1 VRWVVALVSVGAVLL
16 VLVSAGAR
24 SHRPKSTPD
33 LVQVVTP
40 APGATVPAHP
50 DVNVIVTFAAGV
62 PGSVRARL
70 NARDVTAALEPISDH
85 GTQVGLRGVLRHAE
99 LRLGSRRTNRL
110 KLLVHAAQADAKGRT
125 PRQVVRVRFH
135 AEEMPDKPPVAII
148 AADSLVL
155 RPGIVV
161 HFDGSQS
168 SDPESDALTYQW
180 DFGDGSSP
188 STDVA
193 PTHTYASAD
202 SSRTVRLTVSDGQL
216 TADAT
221 LTLLSCSA
229 AAGHAP
235 GTLAIGADAA
245 LEFGAVAPG
254 GSATRSIDVQN
265 TSVDPNSALAV
276 CMAVDDPGFTVTP
289 ARLDLGPQERGTFTI
304 TFAPATAG
312 HAAATVVLATSAA
325 NRSFVSL
332 LGHGYGGSAPGPGPT
347 EASVPAF
354 YAPAS
359 AATSTVQGFLPD
371 GTPIAPDTSVHA
383 CAVPGNGAGTGDT
396 CVVDSDCAA
405 NGGTCPQNASSPF
418 DLAELCSGG
427 AGGLYLL
434 SNDGTYTDPAPSP
447 TDAERSE
454 TILGET
460 LDGGGNVTARSI
472 LDRTTSETNHLA
484 CDAIS
489 ASDGGHV
496 YVAEHHQLP
505 DNTNCFRSDK
515 ESLVSVRKSDGS
527 TQTLL
532 DRIDAAE
539 GLSDCADDID
549 STTHLEVSADG
560 MQAFASFD
568 SGGLWRLTPTPLQ
581 FLDGSYHEDVFR
593 LHPDGSVVFATI
605 ADGATTATVRLF
617 KVSPAQVAANPLAEP
632 GLTPCGTFEL
642 PDNQS
647 LNENRSLIA
656 GLGVSPSSPGS
667 HDGTVLVS
675 VATPD
680 LTDIGGARAN
690 NLSVRGTI
698 AFSSPADSASCTPL
712 GIINLERMDQ
722 LTF

>member
-1 VRWVVALVSVGAVLL
+1 MPL
-16 VLVSAGAR
+16 
-24 SHRPKSTPD
+24 
-33 LVQVVTP
+33 
-40 APGATVPAHP
+40 PGATVPAHP
-50 DVNVIVTFAAGV
+50 DVNVIVRFAAATEGNAA
-62 PGSVRARL
+62 GSPTRIRAQL
-70 NARDVTAALEPISDH
+70 NARDVTEALEPITDH

-99 LRLGSRRTNRL
+99 LRLGPHRTNRL
-110 KLLVHAAQADAKGRT
+110 KLLVHSGQADAKAGT
-125 PRQVVRVRFH
+125 ARQIVRVRFH
-135 AEEMPDKPPVAII
+135 AEEMPDKPPVATIV
-148 AADSLVL
+148 ADSRIL

-168 SDPESDALTYQW
+168 VDPESDALTYQW

-193 PTHTYASAD
+193 PTHTYASTD

-229 AAGHAP
+229 AAGHTP

-254 GSATRSIDVQN
+254 ASATRSIDVQN

-276 CMAVDDPGFTVTP
+276 CMAIDDPGFTVTP
-289 ARLDLGPQERGTFTI
+289 TRLDLGAQERGTFTI
-304 TFAPATAG
+304 TFAPTNAG
-312 HAAATVVLATSAA
+312 HAAATIVLAASAA

-347 EASVPAF
+347 AASTPAF
-354 YAPAS
+354 YSPTS
-359 AATSTVQGFLPD
+359 AAASIVQGFLSD
-371 GTPIAPDTSVHA
+371 GTPVAPDTSVHA
-383 CAVPGNGAGTGDT
+383 CAVPGGGAGSGDT

-434 SNDGTYTDPAPSP
+434 SNDGTYTDPAPSA

-460 LDGGGNVTARSI
+460 LDGSGNVTARSI
-472 LDRTTSETNHLA
+472 LDRTTSGTNHLA

-489 ASDGGHV
+489 ASGGGHV

-505 DNTNCFRSDK
+505 GNGNCFRSDK
-515 ESLVSVRKSDGS
+515 ESLVSLRKSDGS
-527 TQTLL
+527 TQALL

-560 MQAFASFD
+560 AQAFASFD
-568 SGGLWRLTPTPLQ
+568 TGGLWRLTPKPLQ
-581 FLDGSYHEDVFR
+581 FLDGSYQEDVFR

-617 KVSPAQVAANPLAEP
+617 KVSAAQVAANPLPEP

-642 PDNQS
+642 PDNQG
-647 LNENRSLIA
+647 LIGNRSVVA
-656 GLGVSPSSPGS
+656 GLGVSPPTAGS

-675 VATPD
+675 VATPG
-680 LTDIGGARAN
+680 LTDVGGARAN

-712 GIINLERMDQ
+712 GIVNLERMDQ

>member
-1 VRWVVALVSVGAVLL
+1 M
-16 VLVSAGAR
+16 
-24 SHRPKSTPD
+24 
-33 LVQVVTP
+33 
-40 APGATVPAHP
+40 PAHP
-50 DVNVIVTFAAGV
+50 DVNVIVMFAAGA

-70 NARDVTAALEPISDH
+70 NARDVTAALKPITEQ
-85 GTQVGLRGVLRHAE
+85 GTQVGLRGVLRHGE
-99 LRLGSRRTNRL
+99 LRLGPHRTNRL
-110 KLLVHAAQADAKGRT
+110 KLLVRAGQADAKGRT

-229 AAGHAP
+229 PAGHAP

-254 GSATRSIDVQN
+254 ASATRSIDVQN
-265 TSVDPNSALAV
+265 TSADPNSALAV
-276 CMAVDDPGFTVTP
+276 CMAINDPGFTVAP
-289 ARLDLGPQERGTFTI
+289 ARLDLGPQEHGTFTI
-304 TFAPATAG
+304 TFAPTTAG
-312 HAAATVVLATSAA
+312 HAAATIVLAASAA

-347 EASVPAF
+347 AASTPAF
-354 YAPAS
+354 YAPTFT
-359 AATSTVQGFLPD
+359 ATPIVQGFLPD
-371 GTPIAPDTSVHA
+371 GTPIAPDTGVHA

-418 DLAELCSGG
+418 DLDELCSGG

-460 LDGGGNVTARSI
+460 LDGTGNVTARSI
-472 LDRTTSETNHLA
+472 LDRTTSGTDQLA

-489 ASDGGHV
+489 ASGGGHV

-505 DNTNCFRSDK
+505 DNSNCVRSDK

-539 GLSDCADDID
+539 GLSECADDID

-560 MQAFASFD
+560 AQAFASFD
-568 SGGLWRLTPTPLQ
+568 TGGLWRLTPTPLQ
-581 FLDGSYHEDVFR
+581 FLDGSYQEDVFR
-593 LHPDGSVVFATI
+593 LHPDRSVVFATI

-617 KVSPAQVAANPLAEP
+617 KVSPAQVAAGSLTEP
-632 GLTPCGTFEL
+632 GLAPCGTFEL
-642 PDNQS
+642 PDNQG
-647 LNENRSLIA
+647 LVGNRSVVA
-656 GLGVSPSSPGS
+656 GLGVSPPTAGS

-675 VATPD
+675 VATPA
-680 LTDIGGARAN
+680 LTGIGGARAN

-698 AFSSPADSASCTPL
+698 AFSSPADSDSCTPL

>member
-1 VRWVVALVSVGAVLL
+1 VI
-16 VLVSAGAR
+16 
-24 SHRPKSTPD
+24 
-33 LVQVVTP
+33 TP

-50 DVNVIVTFAAGV
+50 DVNVIVMFAAGV

-70 NARDVTAALEPISDH
+70 NARDVTRALQPITDQ
-85 GTQVGLRGVLRHAE
+85 GKQVGLRGVLRLAD
-99 LRLGSRRTNRL
+99 LRLGPHRTNQL
-110 KLLVHAAQADAKGRT
+110 KLLVHAGQADAKGRT
-125 PRQVVRVRFH
+125 SRQIVHVRFH
-135 AEEMPDKPPVAII
+135 AEKMPDKAPVATIV
-148 AADSLVL
+148 ADSEIL

-229 AAGHAP
+229 AAGHTP
-235 GTLAIGADAA
+235 GTLAIGADGA
-245 LEFGAVAPG
+245 LEFGAVVPG
-254 GSATRSIDVQN
+254 ATGTRSIDVQN
-265 TSVDPNSALAV
+265 TSADPNSALAV
-276 CMAVDDPGFTVTP
+276 CMAINDPGFTVTP
-289 ARLDLGPQERGTFTI
+289 TRLDLGPQERGTFTI
-304 TFAPATAG
+304 TFAPTTSG
-312 HAAATVVLATSAA
+312 HAAATIVLAASAA

-347 EASVPAF
+347 AASTPAF
-354 YAPAS
+354 YAPTS

-371 GTPIAPDTSVHA
+371 GAPIAPDTSVYA

-405 NGGTCPQNASSPF
+405 NGGTCPQNGSSPF

-460 LDGGGNVTARSI
+460 LDGSGNVTARSI

-489 ASDGGHV
+489 AGGGGHV

-505 DNTNCFRSDK
+505 DNTNCVRGDK

-549 STTHLEVSADG
+549 NTTHLEVSADG
-560 MQAFASFD
+560 AQAFASFD
-568 SGGLWRLTPTPLQ
+568 TGGLWRLTPTPLQ
-581 FLDGSYHEDVFR
+581 FLDGSYQEDVFR

-605 ADGATTATVRLF
+605 ADGGTRATVRLF
-617 KVSPAQVAANPLAEP
+617 KVSAAQVAANPLAEP
-632 GLTPCGTFEL
+632 GLTPCGTFDL

-647 LNENRSLIA
+647 LIGNRSVVA
-656 GLGVSPSSPGS
+656 GLGVSPSSSGS
-667 HDGTVLVS
+667 RDGTVLVS

-698 AFSSPADSASCTPL
+698 AFSSPADSASCTRL